1 MPRTLVL
8 NFPSYELLKSL
19 PLKRQFQKKTR
30 QGDTINVSEHLEYSF
45 TLFKTPTSVYGRITY
60 NEDDQGMLIFDVME
74 DGYCGHNKLGKCL
87 KFNKKNYNAIR
98 AHAQS
103 IYNSFFNTLETDM
116 SWQWE
121 DKTID
126 QIIDTYAE

>member
-19 PLKRQFQKKTR
+19 PLKREVQKTTR
-30 QGDTINVSEHLEYSF
+30 QGDIIKLSEHLEYRF
-45 TLFKTPTSVYGRITY
+45 TLFKTPTSVHGRITY

-74 DGYCGHNKLGKCL
+74 DGYCDHNRLGKCL
-87 KFNKKNYNAIR
+87 KFNKKNYSAIR

-103 IYNSFFNTLETDM
+103 IYNNFFDMLEKDM

-121 DKTID
+121 DKTVE
-126 QIIDTYAE
+126 QIVDIYAE